1 MVFRLIRTA
10 RDKENNLGPKKDFVK
25 LNIYHISKI
34 DTHNAFDIDVPSCTK
49 DACHSGLHVTQACMP
64 CFTVQSLWFS
74 GKASE
79 RGNQRSE
86 VRFLTVTQNSI
97 LSQVRAKNNKTA
109 ALQATADHSKDAPEI
124 NKIYNSVRTI
134 HEKISI
140 TCKHKRL
147 QHLLVAMLKC
157 HATPPMVVIGQHSR
171 ETLHSGL
178 HGLHYFAK
186 RNETKPG
193 EIEQN

>member
-10 RDKENNLGPKKDFVK
+10 RDKENNLGPKDFVK
-25 LNIYHISKI
+25 LKIYHISKI
-34 DTHNAFDIDVPSCTK
+34 DTHNAFDIKDCTSLRP
-49 DACHSGLHVTQACMP
+49 ACPVSPYSLCGSVEKHRSAETKGL
-64 CFTVQSLWFS
+64 
-74 GKASE
+74 
-79 RGNQRSE
+79 
-86 VRFLTVTQNSI
+86 RFDFLRWLRILS
-97 LSQVRAKNNKTA
+97 LSQVLAKNNKTV
-109 ALQATADHSKDAPEI
+109 ALQATADHSKGAPEI
-124 NKIYNSVRTI
+124 NKIYNSIRTT

-178 HGLHYFAK
+178 HRTVTLWCHDVVV
-186 RNETKPG
+186 
-193 EIEQN
+193 